1 MKLQRNYLHSEYI
14 PRESALIV
22 LSSVILSDRREYQVF
37 KELLRIVPG
46 LETRLMENSETE
58 TIDIADLV
66 SDSLLPIENS

>member
-1 MKLQRNYLHSEYI
+1 M
-14 PRESALIV
+14 
-22 LSSVILSDRREYQVF
+22 ILSDRREYQVF